1 MCNRRK
7 CEETSLVE
15 LNSTIVFPIKSDTV
29 YVIGFEKEARFIP
42 IYVGES
48 RRNIGRIGD
57 YVVANFSASTDFK
70 VGRAVKYLDRLGFK
84 VLIKYGETTDRRRDQ
99 KILISSDR
107 ASGYKLLNDLA
118 GYHYK
123 FADKK
128 KKGEKV
134 ESFINEQLRGLSKT
148 STGSNLMMNII
159 DFERLEPITIVSEK
173 MTVPETRLKNHERF
187 AKAFKKYAGQE
198 FTTKQIEEILLR
210 AYPDFSL
217 GSILPNDHAG
227 GNKSPCWC
235 AKTADRVFN
244 RIDRGLYRVR

>member
-1 MCNRRK
+1 MCTSSG

-15 LNSTIVFPIKSDTV
+15 LNSTIVFPVKSDIV

-42 IYVGES
+42 IYIGES
-48 RRNIGRIGD
+48 RRNIGRFGD
-57 YVVANFSASTDFK
+57 YVAANFSASTDFK

-99 KILISSDR
+99 KILISR
-107 ASGYKLLNDLA
+107 HRLASYKLLNDLA

-128 KKGEKV
+128 KEEEKI
-134 ESFINEQLRGLSKT
+134 ESFMNDLLSGLSKT
-148 STGSNLMMNII
+148 SAGSNLMTNVI
-159 DFERLEPITIVSEK
+159 DFEHSEPITIVSEK
-173 MTVPETRLKNHERF
+173 VTVPETRLKNHERF
-187 AKAFKKYAGQE
+187 AKTFKGYTGQE

-210 AYPDFSL
+210 TYPDFSL

-235 AKTADRVFN
+235 AKTADRVFD